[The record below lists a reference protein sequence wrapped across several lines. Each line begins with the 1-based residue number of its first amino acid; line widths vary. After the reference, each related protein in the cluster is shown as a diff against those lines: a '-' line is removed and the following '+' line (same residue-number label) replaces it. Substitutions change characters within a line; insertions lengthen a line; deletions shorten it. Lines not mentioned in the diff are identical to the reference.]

1 MRVEVTVLASAFLL
15 GTAPVTPAQNLND
28 NQLPAIAQSGIAN
41 LAESE
46 WKKLPQ
52 TELDCVNQK
61 VRERGDSV
69 QSLAQRGIF
78 PVDLRAADIR
88 SKCHSYSASA
98 SLDQSPAQT
107 RYAVDGLALGSRVK
121 PDSAAYREY
130 KCSLSQ
136 QFDGFTW
143 CQKERNDQKIRGP

>member
-1 MRVEVTVLASAFLL
+1 MRVGVRVLASDFLP
-15 GTAPVTPAQNLND
+15 GTAQVTPAQNLND

-61 VRERGDSV
+61 LRERGDSV

-88 SKCHSYSASA
+88 SQCHSYSASA
-98 SLDQSPAQT
+98 SLDQSPAPT
-107 RYAVDGLALGSRVK
+107 GYAVHALALARRLK
-121 PDSAAYREY
+121 REIADYR
-130 KCSLSQ
+130 
-136 QFDGFTW
+136 GF
-143 CQKERNDQKIRGP
+143 